1 MQLIQKYIFIY
12 FVVSLLNVKNI
23 MNENNKL
30 KNCINNILKEFQLS
44 IEADSKLFSL
54 IEESSVI
61 LKAFA
66 SGKLDI
72 SLNLDKNENRHNADN
87 DIKQNSKVLMLIS
100 PITVYKGVHIIRKL
114 KLFNNQQYF
123 RIEG

>member
-61 LKAFA
+61 LKAFS
-66 SGKLDI
+66 SGKLGN

-87 DIKQNSKVLMLIS
+87 NIKQNSKVLMLIS

>member
-1 MQLIQKYIFIY
+1 
-12 FVVSLLNVKNI
+12 

-66 SGKLDI
+66 SGKLGN

-114 KLFNNQQYF
+114 KLFNSQQYF